1 MLYVVGMPVGNWA
14 DMPPRNLNII
24 KKVKYII
31 AENEDIFKEIFSK
44 FEVEVNAEIKYI
56 ATQGNGKAVIPTEQT
71 LLPWLSELLSGGED
85 VCLISDDGMP
95 GVADPG
101 QTIINWCHDNGFK
114 VSATP
119 GPSALTAAVT
129 VSGCGHKFRFH
140 SFFETDKDRRLIQI
154 KNIKDSSAAEVFMLR
169 NSIGFGEDAFVREIE
184 EVLPEIIQICGDKRA
199 TLCYNLTMDNEMIVR
214 GKISYLLDYHMKHRD
229 VKQHIILVIEGF
241 RPNHQRQSTLKDQ

>member
-24 KKVKYII
+24 KNAKYII
-31 AENEDIFKEIFSK
+31 AENESTLKEIFSK

-56 ATQGNGKAVIPTEQT
+56 ATQGDGKVIVPTEQT
-71 LLPWLSELLSGGED
+71 LFPWLSELLSGGED

-95 GVADPG
+95 GIADPG
-101 QTIINWCHDNGFK
+101 QTIINWCHENDFK

-119 GPSALTAAVT
+119 GPSALIAAVT
-129 VSGCGHKFRFH
+129 VSACSHNFRFN
-140 SFFETDKDRRLIQI
+140 SFLEQDKNRRSRQI
-154 KNIKDSSAAEVFMLR
+154 KGMKDSPIAQVIMLR

-184 EVLPEIIQICGDKRA
+184 EVLSEIIQICGDKRA

-214 GKISYLLDYHMKHRD
+214 GKMSYLLDYHMKHRN

-241 RPNHQRQSTLKDQ
+241 QPNHQRQSTPKDQ